1 MTSEQKWDLVQYRL
15 ANAKKTLR
23 EVDLLIQNRLWNIAV
38 NRLYYACFYA
48 VTALLLNNEINTKT
62 HSGAMKMLG
71 LHFVNKGIITDD
83 AGSFYTKIFTM
94 RYKGDYEDY
103 IDYVENDVIV
113 LITPAEELIN
123 R

>member
-48 VTALLLNNEINTKT
+48 VTALLLNNEIKDT
-62 HSGAMKMLG
+62 
-71 LHFVNKGIITDD
+71 
-83 AGSFYTKIFTM
+83 
-94 RYKGDYEDY
+94 
-103 IDYVENDVIV
+103 
-113 LITPAEELIN
+113 LITLIFKVILL
-123 R
+123 RYILIP